1 MVRQNLIAQL
11 ILPVALSAIL
21 LGHAPPVAGNEAPD
35 ESQIAPLVKDLGVAQ
50 EDISKDLAVLQ
61 SRPHIAV
68 KLLVLQLHTIP
79 RKMYYE
85 QNKSKDV
92 RHVIGCLRALHYLTG
107 ASFTA
112 TSAIK
117 LSDDEKQFLDFRLQ
131 MHDENPGHQLHFF
144 GVWMSRNADCFAPED
159 AQRKIIQQWVQ
170 WQDTNGESFEPPHSG
185 DPAKFMDEWY
195 WFG

>member
-1 MVRQNLIAQL
+1 MLL
-11 ILPVALSAIL
+11 ILQVALSATIL
-21 LGHAPPVAGNEAPD
+21 GCAPPVAGYEASD
-35 ESQIAPLVKDLGVAQ
+35 DGQIAPLVKDLGVAH

-68 KLLVLQLHTIP
+68 RLLVLQLHTIP

-85 QNKSKDV
+85 RNKSKDV
-92 RHVIGCLRALHYLTG
+92 LHLIGCLRALHYLTG

-112 TSAIK
+112 TSATQ
-117 LSDDEKQFLDFRLQ
+117 LSDDEKQFLDFKLQ
-131 MHDENPGHQLHFF
+131 MHDENPGHKLHFF
-144 GVWMSRNADCFAPED
+144 GVWMSRNADCVAPED
-159 AQRKIIQQWVQ
+159 TQRKIIQQWVE
-170 WQDTNGESFEPPHSG
+170 WQKTNGDSFEPPHSG